1 MFRDIS
7 SVDKRL
13 ISTEEIVLTRR
24 GESKAECCIKK
35 AVQNGS
41 SIYALCPNAISINKI
56 LRHESLKRKW
66 VTDRDAKFTEIT
78 FRDTIIPPGQYKRLF
93 GEIDADKNEQPS
105 QEIIEILDDF
115 DENIVTDKK
124 EEKEEKE
131 KNGEEKEEEKEEEDK
146 KEEKEEEEQQ
156 QQNKVEHRLPH
167 KKSKVSNR
175 VKVNKLSWI
184 SLE

>member
-56 LRHESLKRKW
+56 LRHEVLKRKW
-66 VTDRDAKFTEIT
+66 AVDRDAKFTEVT
-78 FRDTIIPPGQYKRLF
+78 FRDTIIPSEQFKRLF
-93 GEIDADKNEQPS
+93 GEV
-105 QEIIEILDDF
+105 DDGKT
-115 DENIVTDKK
+115 DNSSSKTITISEEN
-124 EEKEEKE
+124 EEKE
-131 KNGEEKEEEKEEEDK
+131 KEEDKNDDDVEEKEKEKKEKE
-146 KEEKEEEEQQ
+146 
-156 QQNKVEHRLPH
+156 NKTAHKLPH
-167 KKSKVSNR
+167 KKQKVVNR